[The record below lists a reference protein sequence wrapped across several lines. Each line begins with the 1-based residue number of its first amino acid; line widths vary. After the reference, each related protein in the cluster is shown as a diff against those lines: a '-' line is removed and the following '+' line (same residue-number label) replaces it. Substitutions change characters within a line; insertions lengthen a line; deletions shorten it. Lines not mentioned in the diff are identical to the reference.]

1 MKPKLR
7 GVLELQYGKEEV
19 IFHTKNMSIVIPN
32 LDTFLYEYEHK
43 DSGYMVYMQD
53 KYLKAVNDYLV
64 GTHPEYHNLIRIYN
78 KEKGFNFKGYKQES
92 FSKSFYSMKY
102 KSGTDELSI
111 QDFLKII
118 DDIPAGRYEGYTS
131 VLRKKTK
138 FVKEPFLDF
147 TTGETQPSLCAMLY
161 AKTNKEFTHVKCYDI
176 TSFYPY
182 LLTQELPMFE
192 KFINREEMD
201 LDNKNFTYY
210 GRITVKKLKAKNPS
224 FCPLALVGKMPVEE
238 QGINILHYK
247 SQVISAD
254 EIWLY
259 GFIPFLLNFLK
270 DYNYESYEISKK
282 IACFSLRKNEDLRSL
297 ILEKF
302 QVKQNKKENH
312 EYYQGEKILLNRIY
326 GLFLTRGIQMPAHW
340 GQYIVQ
346 KGKNILLNI
355 IREIGLKD
363 VVHSHTD
370 SIKFV
375 GEHEDVINRY
385 NERIEFKKLGRFA
398 KEEPMEKVVYYSV
411 NKAKY
416 LIDGKLGFKHGG
428 IEERDLEPLLKMG
441 YDAVKKDTKYQL
453 TVFYEYVQ
461 GRGLTSRTI
470 EKEFGGSIN
479 GEREELGL

>member
-19 IFHTKNMSIVIPN
+19 IFHTKNMSITIPD

-43 DSGYMVYMQD
+43 DSGYMIYMED

-64 GTHPEYHNLIRIYN
+64 RTHPEYHSLVRVYN
-78 KEKGFNFKGYKQES
+78 KEKGFTFKGYKLES
-92 FSKSFYSMKY
+92 YNKSFYSMKY
-102 KSGTDELSI
+102 KSGTDELSTK
-111 QDFLKII
+111 DFLKII
-118 DDIPAGRYEGYTS
+118 DDIPSGTKEGYTS
-131 VLRKKTK
+131 VLKKQTE

-147 TTGETQPSLCAMLY
+147 TTGETQPSLCPMLY
-161 AKTNKEFTHVKCYDI
+161 AKTNKEFVHVKCYDI

-192 KFINREEMD
+192 KFIDREEMD

-224 FCPLALVGKMPVEE
+224 FCPLTLVGKMPLEE

-254 EIWLY
+254 EIWVY
-259 GFIPFLLNFLK
+259 GFIPFLLDFLK
-270 DYNYESYEISKK
+270 DYNYESYEISSK

-302 QVKQNKKENH
+302 WIKQEKKKKKEN
-312 EYYQGEKILLNRIY
+312 YAGEKIMLNRIY
-326 GLFLTRGIQMPAHW
+326 GFFLTRGIKKPSHW

-346 KGKNILLNI
+346 KGKSILLNI

-375 GEHEDVINRY
+375 GNHEDVIERY
-385 NERIEFKKLGRFA
+385 NEKIEFEELGLFA
-398 KEEPMEKVVYYSV
+398 EEAPMEKVVYYSV

-416 LIDGKLGFKHGG
+416 LVNDELKFKHGG
-428 IEERDLEPLLKMG
+428 IEERDIEPLLKMG

-453 TVFYEYVQ
+453 TIFYEYVQ

-470 EKEFGGSIN
+470 EKEFGGSLN
-479 GEREELGL
+479 G